1 MLPSLWSTRFSLFL
15 LKTIHLNSSFT
26 KAFSIFEVK
35 LINHNPKS
43 WQYNNAQNED
53 VSFANRAAIQPLL
66 HFDHFNLANYILFME
81 HFSKPMLRSAA
92 RGKRAITSRLAYI
105 TVISI
110 SAVN

>member
-1 MLPSLWSTRFSLFL
+1 MLPTLWSTRFSLFL
-15 LKTIHLNSSFT
+15 LKTIHLNGSFT

-66 HFDHFNLANYILFME
+66 HFDHLNLAN
-81 HFSKPMLRSAA
+81 
-92 RGKRAITSRLAYI
+92 
-105 TVISI
+105 
-110 SAVN
+110 

>member
-35 LINHNPKS
+35 LINPNPKS

-81 HFSKPMLRSAA
+81 HFSKPMLQSAA

-110 SAVN
+110 SAIN